1 MAKMTKAD
9 IQKRQLEIMTKM
21 DEMDEKTNARE
32 AKMRALTSEEQKGA
46 LTEEQKRELE
56 ALKAEQRSQDIEYD
70 ALVRESAGLS
80 ARAKAMATGKDLE
93 QIREREDYGAKIRE
107 MVNDC
112 FTNRRAANATTI
124 LANAIT
130 KDPGGDN
137 NTEAN
142 LQAGGLI
149 PVEIRPIIDTKVP
162 GTELPDDLVMV
173 TGVTGTQVIPYSIND
188 VKFTVE
194 GEVTKVNEQPLD
206 FANIT
211 TSPKRVAASVPVS
224 RRAVANAAFDIIAFI
239 TYKFQKGWA
248 IFRALHIYAHG
259 NYTKLQSPFAQ
270 VTVKELT
277 LDENIGKNLAKEIAE
292 MYDLG
297 FEGDPELIFD
307 KTTEVD
313 LKFTK
318 LIPGTTDS
326 NRTVVENGQCVGYR
340 YHISP
345 FVDYTIDANGVAS
358 KDFVGE
364 GENKKAVRYIAIGH
378 FGYLNEQVYADGI
391 EFNIDGTSSANF
403 DRNVI
408 ALGMGLDY
416 SLVEMSSKVN
426 GNTSGKPQAF
436 KLIKLIEPASS
447 NEIGG

>member
-21 DEMDEKTNARE
+21 DEMDEKTNVRE
-32 AKMRALTSEEQKGA
+32 AKMRTLTSEEQKG
-46 LTEEQKRELE
+46 TITDEQKRELE

-130 KDPGGDN
+130 SGDDQN
-137 NTEAN
+137 NTAN
-142 LQAGGLI
+142 LEAGGLI
-149 PVEIRPIIDTKVP
+149 PIEIRPIIDTKVP
-162 GTELPDDLVMV
+162 GIELPEDLVMV

-194 GEVTKVNEQPLD
+194 GEVTKVEEQALD

-248 IFRALHIYAHG
+248 MFRALHIYAHG
-259 NYTKLQSPFAQ
+259 NYDKLQSPFAQ
-270 VTVKELT
+270 VTVEELT
-277 LDENIGKNLAKEIAE
+277 LDENIGKNLAKKVAE

-297 FEGDPELIFD
+297 FEGDPELIMD

-326 NRTVVENGQCVGYR
+326 NRTVIQDGQCVGYR
-340 YHISP
+340 YHVSP
-345 FVDYTIDANGVAS
+345 YIDYSINANGVAT
-358 KDFVGE
+358 KETD
-364 GENKKAVRYIAIGH
+364 RYIGIGH

-426 GNTSGKPQAF
+426 GNTNGKPQAF
-436 KLIKLIEPASS
+436 KLIKLVEPASS
-447 NEIGG
+447 DEIGG

>member
-9 IQKRQLEIMTKM
+9 IQKRQLEIMTKL
-21 DEMDEKTNARE
+21 DEMDEKTNVRE
-32 AKMRALTSEEQKGA
+32 AKMRTLTSEEQKD
-46 LTEEQKRELE
+46 EL
-56 ALKAEQRSQDIEYD
+56 AKLQAEQRSQDIEYD

-130 KDPGGDN
+130 DGADQN
-137 NTEAN
+137 VTAN
-142 LQAGGLI
+142 LEAGKLI

-162 GTELPDDLVMV
+162 GIELPEDLVMV

-194 GEVTKVNEQPLD
+194 GEVTKVAEQALD

-224 RRAVANAAFDIIAFI
+224 RRAVTNAAFDIIAFI

-248 IFRALHIYAHG
+248 MFRALHIYAHG
-259 NYTKLQSPFAQ
+259 NYAKLQSPFAQ
-270 VTVKELT
+270 VTVETLT
-277 LDENIGKNLAKEIAE
+277 LDENIGKNLAKKVAE

-297 FEGDPELIFD
+297 FEGDPELIMD

-326 NRTVVENGQCVGYR
+326 NRTVIQDGQCVGYR
-340 YHISP
+340 YHVSP
-345 FVDYTIDANGVAS
+345 YIDYTIDANGVAT
-358 KDFVGE
+358 KETD
-364 GENKKAVRYIAIGH
+364 RYIGIGH

-436 KLIKLIEPASS
+436 KLIKLVEPASS

>member
-9 IQKRQLEIMTKM
+9 IEKRQLEILTKL
-21 DEMDEKTNARE
+21 DEMDEKTNVRE
-32 AKMRALTSEEQKGA
+32 AKIRTLTSEEQK
-46 LTEEQKRELE
+46 EEREKLM
-56 ALKAEQRSQDIEYD
+56 AEQRTQDIEYD

-80 ARAKAMATGKDLE
+80 ARAKAMATGKELS

-124 LANAIT
+124 LANAI
-130 KDPGGDN
+130 KDGADQN
-137 NTEAN
+137 VTAN
-142 LQAGGLI
+142 LEAGGLI

-162 GTELPDDLVMV
+162 GIELPEDLVMV

-194 GEVTKVNEQPLD
+194 GEVTKVAEQALD

-248 IFRALHIYAHG
+248 MFRALHIYAHG
-259 NYTKLQSPFAQ
+259 NYAKLQSPFAQ
-270 VTVKELT
+270 VDVVQLT
-277 LDENIGKNLAKEIAE
+277 LDANIGKNLAKEIAK

-297 FEGDPELIFD
+297 FEGDPEIIMD

-326 NRTVVENGQCVGYR
+326 NRTVIQDGQCVGYR
-340 YHISP
+340 YHVSP
-345 FVDYTIDANGVAS
+345 YIDYSINAQGVAT
-358 KDFVGE
+358 KGE
-364 GENKKAVRYIAIGH
+364 DRYIGIGH

>member
-1 MAKMTKAD
+1 MTKMTKED
-9 IQKRQLEIMTKM
+9 IKKRQLEIMTKL
-21 DEMDEKTNARE
+21 DEMDEKTNVRE
-32 AKMRALTSEEQKGA
+32 AKMRTLTSEEQKD
-46 LTEEQKRELE
+46 ELVK
-56 ALKAEQRSQDIEYD
+56 LQAEQRSQDIEYD

-93 QIREREDYGAKIRE
+93 QIREREDYGEKIRE

-130 KDPGGDN
+130 DGADQN
-137 NTEAN
+137 VTAN
-142 LQAGGLI
+142 LEAGKLI

-162 GTELPDDLVMV
+162 GIELPEDLVMV

-194 GEVTKVNEQPLD
+194 GEVTKVAEQALD

-248 IFRALHIYAHG
+248 MFRALHIYAHG
-259 NYTKLQSPFAQ
+259 NYAKLQSPFAQ
-270 VTVKELT
+270 VTVETLT
-277 LDENIGKNLAKEIAE
+277 LDENIGKNLAKKVAE

-297 FEGDPELIFD
+297 FEGDPELIMD

-326 NRTVVENGQCVGYR
+326 NRTVIQDGQCVGYR
-340 YHISP
+340 YHVSP
-345 FVDYTIDANGVAS
+345 YIDYTIDANGVAT
-358 KDFVGE
+358 KETD
-364 GENKKAVRYIAIGH
+364 RYIGIGH

-426 GNTSGKPQAF
+426 GGLASPNNGKPQAF
-436 KLIKLIEPASS
+436 KLIKLVEPASS
-447 NEIGG
+447 NEIGGN

>member
-32 AKMRALTSEEQKGA
+32 AKMRALTSEEQKG
-46 LTEEQKRELE
+46 TITDEQKRELE
-56 ALKAEQRSQDIEYD
+56 ALKAEQRSQDIKYD

-80 ARAKAMATGKDLE
+80 ARAKAMATGKELN

-130 KDPGGDN
+130 EGTDQNEK
-137 NTEAN
+137 AN
-142 LQAGGLI
+142 LEAGGLI
-149 PVEIRPIIDTKVP
+149 PVEIKPIIDTKVP
-162 GTELPDDLVMV
+162 GIELPEDLVMV

-194 GEVTKVNEQPLD
+194 GEVTKVDEQALD
-206 FANIT
+206 FAHIT

-224 RRAVANAAFDIIAFI
+224 RRAVAQAAFDIVAFL

-259 NYTKLQSPFAQ
+259 EYDKLQSPFAQ
-270 VTVKELT
+270 VEVVELT
-277 LDENIGKNLAKEIAE
+277 LDENIGKNLKKEIAK

-297 FEGDPELIFD
+297 FEGDPEVIMD

-313 LKFTK
+313 LEFIK

-326 NRTVVENGQCVGYR
+326 NRTVVQDGRCVGYR
-340 YHISP
+340 NHISP
-345 FVDYTIDANGVAS
+345 YIDYSIASNGVAT
-358 KDFVGE
+358 KDKVGDTP
-364 GENKKAVRYIAIGH
+364 VRYIGIGH

-408 ALGMGLDY
+408 AMGMSLDY
-416 SLVEMSSKVN
+416 SLVELSSKVN
-426 GNTSGKPQAF
+426 GNTNNKPQAF

>member
-1 MAKMTKAD
+1 MTKAD

-21 DEMDEKTNARE
+21 DEMDEKTNVRE
-32 AKMRALTSEEQKGA
+32 AKIRTLTSEEQK
-46 LTEEQKRELE
+46 EEREKLM
-56 ALKAEQRSQDIEYD
+56 AEQRTQDIEYD

-80 ARAKAMATGKDLE
+80 ARAKAMATGKELS

-124 LANAIT
+124 LANAV
-130 KDPGGDN
+130 KDGADQN
-137 NTEAN
+137 VTAN
-142 LQAGGLI
+142 LEAGGLV
-149 PVEIRPIIDTKVP
+149 PVEIRPIIDTKVT
-162 GTELPDDLVMV
+162 GIELPEDLVMV

-194 GEVTKVNEQPLD
+194 GEVTKVAEQALD

-248 IFRALHIYAHG
+248 MFRALHIYAHG
-259 NYTKLQSPFAQ
+259 EYTKLQSPFAQ
-270 VTVKELT
+270 VDVVQLT
-277 LDENIGKNLAKEIAE
+277 LDENIGKNLAKEIAK

-297 FEGDPELIFD
+297 FEGDPEIIMD

-326 NRTVVENGQCVGYR
+326 NRTVIQDGQCVGYR
-340 YHISP
+340 YHVSP
-345 FVDYTIDANGVAS
+345 YIDYSINAQGVAT
-358 KDFVGE
+358 KGE
-364 GENKKAVRYIAIGH
+364 DRYIGIGH

-426 GNTSGKPQAF
+426 GNTNGKPQAF
-436 KLIKLIEPASS
+436 KLIKLVEPASS

>member
-1 MAKMTKAD
+1 MSKMTKAD

-80 ARAKAMATGKDLE
+80 ARAKAMATGKELE

-107 MVNDC
+107 LVNDC
-112 FTNRRAANATTI
+112 YTNRRAANATTI

-130 KDPGGDN
+130 TGADQNVTG
-137 NTEAN
+137 N
-142 LQAGGLI
+142 LEAGGLI

-162 GTELPDDLVMV
+162 GTELPEDLVMV

-194 GEVTKVNEQPLD
+194 GEVTKVAEQALD
-206 FANIT
+206 FANIQ

-224 RRAVANAAFDIIAFI
+224 RRAVAQAAFDIVAFL

-248 IFRALHIYAHG
+248 MFRALHIYAHG
-259 NYTKLQSPFAQ
+259 EYDKLQSPFAQ
-270 VTVKELT
+270 VEVVELT
-277 LDENIGKNLAKEIAE
+277 LDENIGKNLKKEIAK

-297 FEGDPELIFD
+297 FEGDPETIMD

-313 LKFTK
+313 LEFIK

-326 NRTVVENGQCVGYR
+326 NRTVVQDGRCVGYR
-340 YHISP
+340 NHISP
-345 FVDYTIDANGVAS
+345 YIDYSIASNGTAT
-358 KDFVGE
+358 KDKVGE
-364 GENKKAVRYIAIGH
+364 GDAAVPVRYIGIGH

-408 ALGMGLDY
+408 AMGMSLDY

-426 GNTSGKPQAF
+426 GNTSGRPQAF